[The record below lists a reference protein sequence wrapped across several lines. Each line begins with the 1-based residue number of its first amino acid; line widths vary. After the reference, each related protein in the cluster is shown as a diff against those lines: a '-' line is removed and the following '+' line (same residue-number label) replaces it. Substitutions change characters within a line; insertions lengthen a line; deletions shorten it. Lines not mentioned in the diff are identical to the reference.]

1 MPDWEG
7 EGRIE
12 NDFVYGRSSG
22 KQAESLKKYSI
33 KFEKRVDK
41 SFLRVYDSDVV
52 SVS

>member
-7 EGRIE
+7 ERRIE
-12 NDFVYGRSSG
+12 NDSVYGRSSG
-22 KQAESLKKYSI
+22 KQAERLKKYSI

-52 SVS
+52 STS